1 MKKIAAALLAIMLSG
16 VLTCARRENF
26 TPYTVD
32 RKQSSLE
39 IRVSREGFLKA
50 LGHDHVISATELS
63 GQIQLAQP
71 NVTQSSVTFVAAT
84 SSLVVVDPGE
94 AEKDRNEVQSTMLG
108 DKVLD
113 AARYPQIQFTSSG
126 VRSVTQKEGV
136 TELQIEGT
144 LRLHGVEKLV
154 IIPVRLR
161 MTGGNLTA
169 DGELPLLQSNYGI
182 APIKVGGGAVR
193 VKDKLKISFHIVAE
207 PLSESEGITP
217 HNSR

>member
-1 MKKIAAALLAIMLSG
+1 MKKIAATLLAIMLSS
-16 VLTCARRENF
+16 VLTCARRGNF
-26 TPYTVD
+26 TPYTLD
-32 RKQSSLE
+32 RKQSRLE

-71 NVTQSSVTFVAAT
+71 DVTQSSVTFVAAT

-113 AARYPQIQFTSSG
+113 SARYPQIQFTSSG
-126 VRSVTQKEGV
+126 VRSVTQKEDV

-154 IIPVRLR
+154 SIPVRLR

-182 APIKVGGGAVR
+182 APIKVGGFAVR

-207 PLSESEGITP
+207 PLSESKEITP
-217 HNSR
+217 PNRR